1 MSQLASIGGLLS
13 IPTVALSGAG
23 TTTGTWVNIRSISRV
38 AFQAEWT
45 GTLAGTFSFE
55 VTNYPAGSNPSQP
68 PSTATATALTLP
80 TAFASGNPA
89 GSAGSFVFEFVHMGE
104 SWIRPKFVYAS
115 GSGNLTVTTSGK
127 T

>member
-104 SWIRPKFVYAS
+104 SWIRPEVRLCL
-115 GSGNLTVTTSGK
+115 G
-127 T
+127 